1 MTDYTTIAID
11 TAALTYEDAIEDEA
25 FNKKPSDYFEYVAL
39 DASIIQSIIQ
49 DFGIDEAGEAI
60 MYIADFCANGNE
72 PDYTSMSTT
81 AIKIVVRSV
90 ISNHEKRMMA
100 EYLRHYRQFVKAQA
114 KKQAEVQQ
122 NMDSSSS
129 GVQV

>member
-1 MTDYTTIAID
+1 MTDYTSID

-60 MYIADFCANGNE
+60 MYIADFCANGTE

-90 ISNHEKRMMA
+90 ISNHEKRMMS

-129 GVQV
+129 IVQV

>member
-1 MTDYTTIAID
+1 MTDYTTID

-39 DASIIQSIIQ
+39 DASIVKSIIQ
-49 DFGIDEAGEAI
+49 DFNIDEAGEAL
-60 MYIADFCANGNE
+60 MFIADYCTNGGNE

-81 AIKIVVRSV
+81 AIKLTVRTV
-90 ISNHEKRMMA
+90 ISNHERRMKA

-114 KKQAEVQQ
+114 KKQVESQQ
-122 NMDSSSS
+122 
-129 GVQV
+129 GHEQ